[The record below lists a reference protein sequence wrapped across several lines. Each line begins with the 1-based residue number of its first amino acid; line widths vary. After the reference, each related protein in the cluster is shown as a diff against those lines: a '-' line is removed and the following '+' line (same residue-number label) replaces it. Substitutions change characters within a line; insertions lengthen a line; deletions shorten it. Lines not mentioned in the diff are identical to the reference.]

1 MRNHM
6 RYINRGLIGVALLA
20 ALTAC
25 GSGLS
30 SGSSGSTTTTSGGG
44 GNNNTPPGIANAILF
59 VGTSTSAPSGGTI
72 SAASAATVVVALQG
86 AGGNTNADVIFEVD
100 DASGA
105 GVSGIPVKFALI
117 TNTGDATLTTT
128 TGTTDSN
135 GRVSTFVVSGNVHE
149 TVTVQ
154 ATVDTPSGTKT
165 ANSNALA
172 ITTGIP
178 TEGRF
183 GIAVTSLTAPN
194 ADDYLG
200 VTDTV
205 TVQLSDRFS
214 NPAPDGTAVSFF
226 ASEGQIQGQCFTG
239 GGSCSVKWT
248 SSGQPAIAGP
258 YTETGQ
264 VEILAYTVG
273 EESFTD
279 VDGDGIFDN
288 SDIFTTGGTDAF
300 SNGNP
305 STDDI
310 GEVYLEGNS
319 VPGGYTAGDFF
330 YDFNK
335 SGVRTGP
342 DGKFY
347 GFGCKGTSTV
357 PCGATTTRG
366 IGKQICINMATSAAK
381 VTISDNGSGA
391 LSGTTYTVSTAVAAG
406 TPLTFTVSD
415 INGHALGAG
424 TSVQLVSSGLNGF
437 NVNSPA
443 NLPYTFQDKGCGN
456 FSVSFPVTITPVSPA
471 PAPPLTGSL
480 VLKIIT
486 QGLGAQE
493 TDTPTITLQ

>member
-1 MRNHM
+1 M
-6 RYINRGLIGVALLA
+6 RYINRGFIGVAMLA

-25 GSGLS
+25 GGGGSFGGSGSSTSTS
-30 SGSSGSTTTTSGGG
+30 SGS
-44 GNNNTPPGIANAILF
+44 GNNNTPPGIANAIVF
-59 VGTSTSAPSGGTI
+59 VGASTSAPSGTTI

-128 TGTTDSN
+128 TGTTDKN
-135 GRVSTFVVSGNVHE
+135 GRASTFVVSGNVHE

-154 ATVDTPSGTKT
+154 ATVDTPSGVKT
-165 ANSNALA
+165 ADSNALA

-178 TEGRF
+178 TQGNF

-194 ADDYLG
+194 ADDTLG

-226 ASEGQIQGQCFTG
+226 ANQGQIQGQCFTA
-239 GGSCSVKWT
+239 GGSCNVKWT
-248 SSGQPAIAGP
+248 SSGRAAIADT
-258 YTETGQ
+258 YHETGQ

-279 VDGDGIFDN
+279 VDGDGVFDN
-288 SDIFTTGGTDAF
+288 SDKFTTGGNDAF
-300 SNGNP
+300 SGDDP
-305 STDDI
+305 SSDDI
-310 GEVYLEGNS
+310 GEVYLDGAGS
-319 VPGGYTAGDFF
+319 GSYLAGDFF
-330 YDFNK
+330 YDFDK
-335 SGVRTGP
+335 SLVRTGP

-357 PCGATTTRG
+357 PCGSTTTRG
-366 IGKQICINMATSAAK
+366 IGKEICINMSSSTAL
-381 VTISDNGSGA
+381 VVISDGGTGA
-391 LSGTTYTVSTAVAAG
+391 LNPATGVFTVATAGT

-415 INGHALGAG
+415 INKHALGAG
-424 TSVQLVSSGLNGF
+424 TTVSLVTSGLNGF
-437 NVNSPA
+437 TVNAPA
-443 NLPYTFQDKGCGN
+443 NIPYTFQDEGCGN
-456 FSVSFPVTITPVSPA
+456 FSVSFPVTIVPVSPA
-471 PAPPLTGSL
+471 PTGTLTGSL
-480 VLKIIT
+480 VLKIT
-486 QGLGAQE
+486 TTGSGGHE